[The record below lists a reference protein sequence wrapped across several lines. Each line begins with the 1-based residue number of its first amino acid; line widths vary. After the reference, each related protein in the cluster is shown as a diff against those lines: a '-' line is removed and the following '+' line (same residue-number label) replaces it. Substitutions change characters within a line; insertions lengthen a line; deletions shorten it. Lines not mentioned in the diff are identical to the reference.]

1 MCTWK
6 KIEHGSK
13 LALIFFIKHC
23 QRIYKSFIDPFKR
36 PEKL

>member
-1 MCTWK
+1 MEKT
-6 KIEHGSK
+6 EHGCK

-23 QRIYKSFIDPFKR
+23 QRIHKSFVNPFKR